1 MQNIATHKS
10 ASLCGGSRSDL
21 GFAGCQASDD
31 DEEYDDDDGDDHDD
45 HDDIVDDDNNDDHD
59 VQIQACCWLPGW
71 PGKAISELAWKQTI
85 MHADC

>member
-31 DEEYDDDDGDDHDD
+31 DEEYDDDETVERYDDE
-45 HDDIVDDDNNDDHD
+45 DDIEEFDYIDYSS
-59 VQIQACCWLPGW
+59 AMKPSL
-71 PGKAISELAWKQTI
+71 E
-85 MHADC
+85 